1 MVPLMIFTKIEDKA
15 DGVSDMADVAAA
27 ASGNEAMDG
36 AEEIVGGE
44 AAMAVIFREIWLCVL
59 GCSGIR
65 AATGQEQTEKVTKK

>member
-1 MVPLMIFTKIEDKA
+1 MEAEAGAVTYKA

-27 ASGNEAMDG
+27 ASDNEAMDG

-44 AAMAVIFREIWLCVL
+44 AAMAVILREIWLCVL

>member
-1 MVPLMIFTKIEDKA
+1 MEAEAGAVTYKA

-27 ASGNEAMDG
+27 ASDNEAMDG
-36 AEEIVGGE
+36 AEKIVGGE
-44 AAMAVIFREIWLCVL
+44 AVMAVILREIWLFVL